1 MRRYGKIYKRFLIS
15 SLVRELEFK
24 VNFYARIL
32 ENGMWSL
39 FSILL
44 VLIIY
49 RNTDSVA
56 GWDSTEAFALIA
68 THFMIGALSYM
79 VFPSLSEIPQHV
91 RLGTL
96 DFIITRPID
105 SQFWV
110 SLRRINFAEIG
121 AVAAA
126 IAMMAYAFSIID
138 PKPLPIDLVAYFLL
152 VIAAIVIFYAF
163 QLILMTTAIWFVRVD
178 NLFVFYEAARDVARY
193 PIDIY
198 NPRVKFTLTY
208 LIPVALLGSVP
219 ARALVGEPNWGLV
232 WTGLLYAAIAFI
244 IARKF
249 WFFALRSYSS
259 ASS

>member
-1 MRRYGKIYKRFLIS
+1 MNRYLKIYKRFLIS
-15 SLVRELEFK
+15 SFVRELEFK

-32 ENGMWSL
+32 ENAMWSL
-39 FSILL
+39 FSIML
-44 VLIIY
+44 VLVIY

-56 GWDSTEAFALIA
+56 GWTSTDAFALIA
-68 THFMIGALSYM
+68 THYLIGACSYLI
-79 VFPSLSEIPQHV
+79 FPSLSEIPQHV
-91 RLGTL
+91 RMGTL

-121 AVAAA
+121 AVGAG
-126 IAMMAYAFSIID
+126 IAMFIYAFSIID
-138 PKPLPIDLVAYFLL
+138 PKPLPMDLVAYGLL
-152 VIAAIVIFYAF
+152 VIAATVIFYSV
-163 QLILMTTAIWFVRVD
+163 QLMMMTTAIWFVRVD

-193 PIDIY
+193 PVDIY

-208 LIPVALLGSVP
+208 MIPVALLGSVP
-219 ARALVGEPNWGLV
+219 ARALVGEPNWNMV
-232 WTGLLYAAIAFI
+232 WLGLLYAGIAFFL
-244 IARKF
+244 ARKF